1 MKKNK
6 KPDFYEA
13 YHTDKPSTF
22 VENISNV
29 SQVSEESDASQ
40 VSEQSDVS
48 EVPKQLTASQM
59 SKLPD
64 FSHLPPMS
72 EILDQ
77 LSQMR
82 GKLPYKLTNDYL
94 FHAVFQ
100 TNKRVLKEL
109 LAAIL
114 HLDSS
119 HIRELEI
126 LNPILLGETI
136 NEKTCILDLF
146 LLMND
151 DTRINIEMQVASTDY
166 YMDRALLYACRAYD
180 NLERG
185 EEYQQLKPVVHISLL
200 ANTPRNGERKFY
212 SENRLCDTRDGKIY
226 TRNFSIIIVQLKENE
241 NAEKPEIDSGL
252 NKWAQLF
259 LAETWE
265 ELQGMIKESEWMA
278 ETMYTLRNLTEDE
291 KIRLECEARDRYE
304 HDRASLYGSG
314 LREGLE
320 QGREQGRLAEQANTE
335 RERQRAE
342 AERQRAEAAEA
353 ELAHAETE
361 LAQLRAL
368 IAEKGLTPGQ

>member
-1 MKKNK
+1 
-6 KPDFYEA
+6 
-13 YHTDKPSTF
+13 
-22 VENISNV
+22 
-29 SQVSEESDASQ
+29 
-40 VSEQSDVS
+40 
-48 EVPKQLTASQM
+48 M

-77 LSQMR
+77 LSQMH

-119 HIRELEI
+119 HIRELEV

-151 DTRINIEMQVASTDY
+151 NTRINIEMQVASTDY

-180 NLERG
+180 NLEQG

-200 ANTPRNGERKFY
+200 ANTPRNGEKKFY

-226 TRNFSIIIVQLKENE
+226 TRNFGIIIVQLKEDE

-252 NKWAQLF
+252 DKWAQLF
-259 LAETWE
+259 LADTWE
-265 ELQGMIKESEWMA
+265 ELQEMIKESEWMA
-278 ETMYTLRNLTEDE
+278 ETMYTLRNLTADE

-342 AERQRAEAAEA
+342 TERANAERERQRAEAAEA

>member
-1 MKKNK
+1 M
-6 KPDFYEA
+6 F
-13 YHTDKPSTF
+13 
-22 VENISNV
+22 
-29 SQVSEESDASQ
+29 
-40 VSEQSDVS
+40 
-48 EVPKQLTASQM
+48 
-59 SKLPD
+59 
-64 FSHLPPMS
+64 
-72 EILDQ
+72 
-77 LSQMR
+77 
-82 GKLPYKLTNDYL
+82 
-94 FHAVFQ
+94 
-100 TNKRVLKEL
+100 
-109 LAAIL
+109 
-114 HLDSS
+114 
-119 HIRELEI
+119 
-126 LNPILLGETI
+126 
-136 NEKTCILDLF
+136 
-146 LLMND
+146 
-151 DTRINIEMQVASTDY
+151 
-166 YMDRALLYACRAYD
+166 
-180 NLERG
+180 
-185 EEYQQLKPVVHISLL
+185 
-200 ANTPRNGERKFY
+200 
-212 SENRLCDTRDGKIY
+212 Y
-226 TRNFSIIIVQLKENE
+226 TRNFGIIIVQLKENE

-342 AERQRAEAAEA
+342 TERANAERERQRAEAAEA

>member
-1 MKKNK
+1 MKKNEK
-6 KPDFYEA
+6 NDFYEA
-13 YHTDKPSTF
+13 NTPDKVSTF
-22 VENISNV
+22 IENISDV
-29 SQVSEESDASQ
+29 SPVSEESN
-40 VSEQSDVS
+40 
-48 EVPKQLTASQM
+48 ASQM
-59 SKLPD
+59 SNLPD
-64 FSHLPPMS
+64 FSQLPPMS

-119 HIRELEI
+119 HIRELEV

-151 DTRINIEMQVASTDY
+151 NTRINIEMQVASTDY

-200 ANTPRNGERKFY
+200 ANTPRNGEKKFY

-226 TRNFSIIIVQLKENE
+226 TRNFGIIIVQLKENE
-241 NAEKPEIDSGL
+241 NAEKPEINSGL
-252 NKWAQLF
+252 DKWARLF
-259 LAETWE
+259 LADTWE
-265 ELQGMIKESEWMA
+265 ELQEMIKESEWMA

-314 LREGLE
+314 VRAGI
-320 QGREQGRLAEQANTE
+320 EQGRLAEQVNTE
-335 RERQRAE
+335 RERQRADAERANAERERQRAE
-342 AERQRAEAAEA
+342 AERASAERERTSAERERQRAEAAEA
-353 ELAHAETE
+353 ELA
-361 LAQLRAL
+361 QLRAL
-368 IAEKGLTPGQ
+368 IAEKGIII